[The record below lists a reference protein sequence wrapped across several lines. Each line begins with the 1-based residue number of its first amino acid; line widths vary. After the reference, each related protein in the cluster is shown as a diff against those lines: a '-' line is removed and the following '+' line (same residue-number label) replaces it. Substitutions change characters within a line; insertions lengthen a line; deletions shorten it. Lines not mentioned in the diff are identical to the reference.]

1 MSNITKEAVMDL
13 AEKTGAGLI
22 DCKRALA
29 ETNGD
34 MEEAIS
40 ILRKKVLLLLL
51 RKQGEKQ
58 EKVSFLMQLVEIE
71 KRNSCRSEL

>member
-13 AEKTGAGLI
+13 REITGAGLI

-34 MEEAIS
+34 MEEARS
-40 ILRKKVLLLLL
+40 NLRK
-51 RKQGEKQ
+51 
-58 EKVSFLMQLVEIE
+58 
-71 KRNSCRSEL
+71 